1 MRYELY
7 LTKLKKGCDLNWDY
21 SDKTVLTTLTY
32 PSRDPGTRGKIFS
45 VASADGN

>member
-21 SDKTVLTTLTY
+21 SDKTGLTTLTY